1 MHTIDLH
8 CHSDRSDGALPPQAL
23 IERAAA
29 RGVRVLALTDHD
41 TLDGL
46 SAAAA
51 AARGS
56 GIDFINGVEVSVTWG
71 GVTLHVLGLRVDPTD
86 ARLAAGLVSIRSGRL
101 RRAEAIALRLEGQGI
116 AGALP
121 GALALAANPEMVS
134 RTHIARYLVASRV
147 VKDMKTAFRRFLGED
162 KPAFVRHRWSALGD
176 AIGWIRGAGGVA
188 VLAHPGRYGL
198 RRARLRTLF
207 LEFKSLGGEAVEV
220 VTASHTAQDVELIAN
235 LACELGLRASAGSDF
250 HSPEESWLDFGQL
263 RALPPTCDP
272 VWRDWPECGSLS
284 RH

>member
-1 MHTIDLH
+1 LHSIDLH

-29 RGVRVLALTDHD
+29 RGVRIIALTDHD
-41 TLDGL
+41 TLEGL
-46 SAAAA
+46 SAAAETA
-51 AARGS
+51 KS
-56 GIDFINGVEVSVTWG
+56 CGIDFINGVEVSVSWG
-71 GVTLHVLGLRVDPTD
+71 SVTLHVLGLRVDPSES
-86 ARLAAGLVSIRSGRL
+86 RLAAGLVSIRAGRL
-101 RRAEAIALRLEGQGI
+101 RRAEAIALRLESKGI
-116 AGALP
+116 AGSLS

-134 RTHIARYLVASRV
+134 RTHFARHLVASGV
-147 VKDMKTAFRRFLGED
+147 VKNMKTAFQRFLGED
-162 KPAFVRHRWSALGD
+162 KPAFVRHRWSTLGD

-198 RRARLRTLF
+198 RPARLHTL
-207 LEFKSLGGEAVEV
+207 LSEFKSLGGEAVEV
-220 VTASHTAQDVELIAN
+220 VTSSHTPQDVEQVAN

-263 RALPPTCDP
+263 RELPPKCDP
-272 VWRDWPECGSLS
+272 VWRDWPECSTLT